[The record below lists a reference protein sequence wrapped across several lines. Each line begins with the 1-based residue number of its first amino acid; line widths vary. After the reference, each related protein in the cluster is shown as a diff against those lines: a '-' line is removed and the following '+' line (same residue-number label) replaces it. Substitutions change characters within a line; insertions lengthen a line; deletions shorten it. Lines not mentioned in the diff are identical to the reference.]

1 MATSQVTQLLVGRS
15 AKGKFP
21 AVQGSEL
28 SVNMYKSD
36 NGGKVF
42 MESVPGLKRVFQIG
56 GKCRGTYVSTCGLQA
71 ERSKEDMFACMG
83 NVVYRVKETGAE
95 RLFTVAP
102 GTQRMSF
109 AETGGPTPIML

>member
-15 AKGKFP
+15 AKGKYP

-42 MESVPGLKRVFQIG
+42 MESEKANWQENMRWNMKMNTTPLYIFITKPI
-56 GKCRGTYVSTCGLQA
+56 CR
-71 ERSKEDMFACMG
+71 RS
-83 NVVYRVKETGAE
+83 
-95 RLFTVAP
+95 
-102 GTQRMSF
+102 
-109 AETGGPTPIML
+109 